1 MTEQPFPETFPWGG
15 ATAANQ
21 YEGGYLEGHK
31 GLNTSD
37 VLTNGEH
44 LRPRRVYWKNPL
56 TEEEGFEEMGLTE
69 PVNFPEGVIPVLKE
83 GELYPSQEATDFYHH
98 FKEDIALMAEM
109 GFKAFRMSISWSR
122 IFPEGDEEEANEEG
136 LQFYDQVFDELLKY
150 GIEPLVTLSHYE
162 IPLNL
167 AVKYNGWASRKM
179 IDIFEKY
186 AVTVFRRY
194 KGKTNY

>member
-1 MTEQPFPETFPWGG
+1 MTGQPFPEKFLWGG

-56 TEEEGFEEMGLTE
+56 TGEEGFEEMGLTE

-150 GIEPLVTLSHYE
+150 GIEPLVTLS
-162 IPLNL
+162 ITKSL
-167 AVKYNGWASRKM
+167 
-179 IDIFEKY
+179 
-186 AVTVFRRY
+186 
-194 KGKTNY
+194 

>member
-1 MTEQPFPETFPWGG
+1 M
-15 ATAANQ
+15 
-21 YEGGYLEGHK
+21 YC
-31 GLNTSD
+31 
-37 VLTNGEH
+37 
-44 LRPRRVYWKNPL
+44 KNPL

-122 IFPEGDEEEANEEG
+122 ISQRAMKRKPMRKGCS
-136 LQFYDQVFDELLKY
+136 FYDQVFDELLKY

-167 AVKYNGWASRKM
+167 AVKYNHNTDKNELIGYPQYDNLK
-179 IDIFEKY
+179 E
-186 AVTVFRRY
+186 
-194 KGKTNY
+194 TNYADGIRGKASLI